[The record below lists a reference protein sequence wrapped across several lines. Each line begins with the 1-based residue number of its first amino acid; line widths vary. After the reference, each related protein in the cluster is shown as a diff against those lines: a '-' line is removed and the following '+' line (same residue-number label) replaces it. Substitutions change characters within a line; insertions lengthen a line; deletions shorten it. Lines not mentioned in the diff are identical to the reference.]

1 MGVERGDMRRDI
13 ERYTKDDILLLLGTK
28 QVFTIHAVNQ
38 MRLES
43 RDISRMEVEDAIR
56 SGEIIAQYK
65 YQESERCD
73 EVQIQAY
80 DPRIFVALGM
90 CEDRLVVITT
100 WRGEK

>member
-1 MGVERGDMRRDI
+1 MRRDI
-13 ERYTKDDILLLLGTK
+13 EGYTKDDVLILLSENV
-28 QVFTIHAVNQ
+28 VFTIHAINQ

-43 RDISRMEVEDAIR
+43 RDITRMEVENAIR
-56 SGEIIAQYK
+56 RGEIIAQYE
-65 YQESERCD
+65 YPESERCD

-80 DPRIFVALGM
+80 DPNIFIAVGM

>member
-1 MGVERGDMRRDI
+1 MKLVPSVRKSP
-13 ERYTKDDILLLLGTK
+13 TQLG
-28 QVFTIHAVNQ
+28 
-38 MRLES
+38 
-43 RDISRMEVEDAIR
+43 MEVEDAIR

-100 WRGEK
+100 WWGEK

>member
-1 MGVERGDMRRDI
+1 MQREI
-13 ERYTKDDILLLLGTK
+13 ERYTKGDVLILMSENI
-28 QVFTIHAVNQ
+28 VFTIHAINQ

-43 RDISRMEVEDAIR
+43 RDITRMEVEDAIR
-56 SGEIIAQYK
+56 RGEIIAQYE
-65 YQESERCD
+65 YPDSERCD

-80 DPRIFVALGM
+80 GPNMFIAVGM